1 MSTEKITAPVPGEET
16 LALLGRWGEA
26 EPQAAEADFAAV
38 FSGFNRKIVVLDD
51 DPTGVQT
58 VHDVAVYTDWSV
70 ETFRAGLLGEEK
82 LFFVNRP
89 VWIIVC
95 EGGINFCKLRITLAE
110 IIKWNECFSKVC
122 MPAWAKNLH
131 LWNNCAPDLFA

>member
-82 LFFVNRP
+82 LFFVLTNSRS
-89 VWIIVC
+89 
-95 EGGINFCKLRITLAE
+95 FSAE
-110 IIKWNECFSKVC
+110 ET
-122 MPAWAKNLH
+122 
-131 LWNNCAPDLFA
+131 CAVHR